1 MRITATALALSLAV
15 TGCATRPAKIGVG
28 HANIHAYQQY
38 TCQALY
44 TERDNR
50 QADCSQFES
59 LQKSVHQTDLAT
71 FWAGMVIIWPLAFVP
86 LATPDYE
93 QDILECRGK
102 IQAIDTQL
110 VLKECP

>member
-1 MRITATALALSLAV
+1 MKTTALGLALTIAV
-15 TGCATRPAKIGVG
+15 TGCATRPDKIGTG
-28 HANIHAYQQY
+28 HSDISVYRNY
-38 TCQALY
+38 TCEALY
-44 TERDNR
+44 TERGNR
-50 QADCSQFES
+50 MADCSQFES